1 MSNNESVKERIAF
14 KLEASSFI
22 FKNTKVVVLFYVSCF
37 FSCAGCAYQS
47 QDNFS
52 IGFQE
57 VLEGDSIITRFPVPH
72 GFERLRVAEN
82 SFESYLRNLP
92 LKPEGS
98 PILAFNGSVL
108 EKDGVYAAVV
118 DLPIGNRDLHQCA
131 DAVMRLRAEY
141 LWRQGRF
148 DEIHF
153 HFTNGFDVAY
163 SKWMQGYR
171 VVIEGNETYWTTE
184 PKSPS
189 NTYKDF
195 WNYMETIFM
204 YAGTISLSKELKPVD
219 VKDMKIGDIFIQ
231 GGSPGHAVI
240 VVDMAVNPE
249 NQERVF
255 MLAQSYMPAQN
266 LQVLLNPLTNDVWY
280 NTNQMYPLKTPE
292 WTFYSGSLKRF
303 N

>member
-1 MSNNESVKERIAF
+1 MVLISVLLGFLFWNLGCNDAASQYFGNDESSK
-14 KLEASSFI
+14 SMGS
-22 FKNTKVVVLFYVSCF
+22 
-37 FSCAGCAYQS
+37 
-47 QDNFS
+47 
-52 IGFQE
+52 
-57 VLEGDSIITRFPVPH
+57 GDTLHLRFPPPI
-72 GFERLRVAEN
+72 GFERVGVSTN

-98 PILAFNGSVL
+98 PILAFNGRVVKK
-108 EKDGVYAAVV
+108 EGVYAAVV

-131 DAVMRLRAEY
+131 DALMRLRAEY

-163 SKWMQGYR
+163 SKWMREYR

-204 YAGTISLSKELKPVD
+204 YAGTLSLSKELDKVELVD
-219 VKDMKIGDIFIQ
+219 MQIGDVFIK

-240 VVDMAVNPE
+240 VVDMAVNPK
-249 NQERVF
+249 NQEKVF

-292 WTFYSGSLKRF
+292 WTFDQGSLKRF
-303 N
+303 Q

>member
-1 MSNNESVKERIAF
+1 MKYTFV
-14 KLEASSFI
+14 LLMLYTSSFI
-22 FKNTKVVVLFYVSCF
+22 ACSGCSDQSHDTVS
-37 FSCAGCAYQS
+37 SGNQNGS
-47 QDNFS
+47 D
-52 IGFQE
+52 
-57 VLEGDSIITRFPVPH
+57 GDSITTRFSAPL
-72 GFERLRVAEN
+72 GFDRLRVAEN
-82 SFESYLRNLP
+82 GFESYLRNLP
-92 LKPEGS
+92 LKPAGS
-98 PILAFNGSVL
+98 PILDFSGVVL
-108 EKDGVYAAVV
+108 KKEGVYAAVV

-141 LWRQGRF
+141 LWRQERF

-171 VVIEGNETYWTTE
+171 VVIEGNKTYWTAQ

-189 NTYKDF
+189 NTYQDF
-195 WNYMETIFM
+195 WSYMETIFM
-204 YAGTISLSKELKPVD
+204 YAGTLSLSKE
-219 VKDMKIGDIFIQ
+219 MKSIEPMNMNIGDVFIQ

-266 LQVLLNPLTNDVWY
+266 LQVLLNPVSGDVWY
-280 NTNQMYPLKTPE
+280 NTHDLYPLETPE
-292 WTFYSGSLKRF
+292 WTFAEGSLKRF